1 MSLRFNNVFAICM
14 MSALAGALLIPPA
27 VTDRAKGKAD
37 VLLYPVVKPVRG
49 VAASL
54 QRRFG
59 HKSLPPGETQPRT
72 DADLAAENGELRQQ
86 LTYLIKQLED
96 LRLVEDEYKRLGPLL
111 KYFKP
116 VAVIG
121 GDATPGRDS
130 LGLMPA
136 TGVDTAAGA
145 PVMYSDG
152 LAGRMAAGG
161 RVRLITDR
169 GFKITAEFG
178 RIGEHAQ
185 WIPIPNLKA
194 SVTGIGDNTM
204 RVDHLFLKDTEGLK
218 PGDMV
223 VISDPELAP
232 IVQNRPLGQI
242 ESIRP
247 QTAKPLFAE
256 IIIKPRTDLRKLNKV
271 LVLRK

>member
-1 MSLRFNNVFAICM
+1 M
-14 MSALAGALLIPPA
+14 MAALAGAILIPPA

-37 VLLYPVVKPVRG
+37 VLLYPVVKPVRSI
-49 VAASL
+49 AASI

-59 HKSLPPGETQPRT
+59 HKPLPPGETQPRAN
-72 DADLAAENGELRQQ
+72 ADIVAENGELKQQ

-96 LRLVEDEYKRLGPLL
+96 LRLVEDERKRLGPLL

-116 VAVIG
+116 VTVVG

-136 TGVDTAAGA
+136 TGVDTAPGA

-169 GFKITAEFG
+169 GSKITAEFG

-185 WIPIPNLKA
+185 WIPIPTVSPLHHAPAA
-194 SVTGIGDNTM
+194 SDAHLWPTRMALGSWFGKMALTTSPISSASRSISRHSSSAVC
-204 RVDHLFLKDTEGLK
+204 VDPSEHGSSAPADVGPRQHLL
-218 PGDMV
+218 PC
-223 VISDPELAP
+223 
-232 IVQNRPLGQI
+232 
-242 ESIRP
+242 
-247 QTAKPLFAE
+247 
-256 IIIKPRTDLRKLNKV
+256 PRQS
-271 LVLRK
+271 